1 MPCFWEIR
9 RRISRAHP
17 ERFASTVSLMPVS
30 APALMEHIMPQIMES
45 YIAAVDPIWM

>member
-9 RRISRAHP
+9 QRISRAHP